1 MSIENK
7 MKAKELYEHGKSLK
21 EIASILEVN
30 YNTLKYWK
38 TQNFAIDPV
47 KNNNK
52 DDDILTEQETNFC
65 IYFVHTLH
73 VFSSATRAGYSESYA
88 RNNIYQLMKKPKIK
102 KFIKELKTIKRKSHN
117 ITADDILETIL
128 DIVYNRDIGQCYDK
142 ETLELR
148 AGVTNVKKFKVKK
161 GEDNQ
166 EISIELEDR
175 MKAVEILVKHYGI
188 DPCYATKKAELRI
201 LEAEEVKQKEERER
215 IIYIEEDEPQRVKI
229 GVKGKRIKKGTVKMG
244 TRG

>member
-1 MSIENK
+1 MNTENK
-7 MKAKELYEHGKSLK
+7 IKVKELFEHGKTLK
-21 EIASILEVN
+21 EIASILNIN

-47 KNNNK
+47 KKNNK

-73 VFSSATRAGYSESYA
+73 VFSSAIRAGYSDSYA

-102 KFIKELKTIKRKSHN
+102 KFIKELKTLKRKAHN
-117 ITADDILETIL
+117 ISADDILETLL

-142 ETLELR
+142 KTLELKE
-148 AGVTNVKKFKVKK
+148 GVTNVKKFKVKK
-161 GEDNQ
+161 GEDSH

-175 MKAVEILVKHYGI
+175 MKAIEILTKHYGI
-188 DPCYATKKAELRI
+188 DPSYTNKRAELKV
-201 LEAEEVKQKEERER
+201 LEAKEKELKEVH
-215 IIYIEEDEPQRVKI
+215 YIEYIEIEE
-229 GVKGKRIKKGTVKMG
+229 
-244 TRG
+244 

>member
-1 MSIENK
+1 MNTENK
-7 MKAKELYEHGKSLK
+7 IKAKELFEHGKTLK
-21 EIASILEVN
+21 EIASILNIN

-47 KNNNK
+47 KKNNK

-73 VFSSATRAGYSESYA
+73 VFSSAIRAGYSDSYA

-102 KFIKELKTIKRKSHN
+102 KFIKELKTLKRKAHN
-117 ITADDILETIL
+117 ISADDILETLL

-142 ETLELR
+142 KTLELKE
-148 AGVTNVKKFKVKK
+148 GVTNVKKFKVKK
-161 GEDNQ
+161 GEDSH

-175 MKAVEILVKHYGI
+175 MKAIEILTKHYGI
-188 DPCYATKKAELRI
+188 DPSYTNKRAELKA
-201 LEAEEVKQKEERER
+201 LEAKEKELKEVH
-215 IIYIEEDEPQRVKI
+215 YIEIEE
-229 GVKGKRIKKGTVKMG
+229 
-244 TRG
+244 